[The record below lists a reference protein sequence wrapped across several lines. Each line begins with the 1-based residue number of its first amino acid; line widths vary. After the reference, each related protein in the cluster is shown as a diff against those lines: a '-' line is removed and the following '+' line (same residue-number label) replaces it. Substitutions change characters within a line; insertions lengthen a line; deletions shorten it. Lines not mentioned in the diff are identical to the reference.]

1 MAVVNTFLIPGAFWI
16 RPVGN
21 DNRILI
27 DGLKPYIEWL
37 GDFNEFRLIE
47 FNRYFNSIQL
57 DPRDKDAWLV
67 SVEGEW
73 YTYNHSELSK
83 VEDEAFKASLS
94 TTTTKNYEIVS
105 LGLWSFDIISRL
117 SGESRQFTERRASFI
132 CETEGDLVF
141 RLGKRKAFVKYDNTL
156 NELASLEYDDSG
168 IPSGDTA
175 IDSYLFFSNLGARHD
190 LKVLDLRT
198 FKIKFEYEDIGSNTF
213 SVYKVGNKYFIF
225 SNGRILVW
233 NHLSGDIECVEL
245 PGRISAY
252 LMSDNCFYV
261 GFESD
266 PHLYLYDVNSLD
278 LLKKKKVVQNGFY
291 PLIITES
298 NECLALRCNASTGNP
313 LLKKAYFVPFT
324 KASFLSSDDFEL
336 EIEHPIYN
344 EQERYPE
351 GEQLFILSFSID
363 ASHDYVTIIR
373 QSLAILED
381 AITCHAVQYV
391 AGDENQTYS
400 ENFGGQIEIVF
411 KNCDALDAEQKKA
424 LEASLYEIAND
435 AKLVNKAYAN
445 GEPKDLQVE
454 VSFTS

>member
-21 DNRILI
+21 DNRILV
-27 DGLKPYIEWL
+27 DGLNSYIEWL
-37 GDFNEFRLIE
+37 GDCNEFRLVE

-57 DPRDKDAWLV
+57 DPRDKNAWLV
-67 SVEGEW
+67 SMAGEW
-73 YTYNHSELSK
+73 YSYTYEKLSRI
-83 VEDEAFKASLS
+83 EDEEFKLSLNAKI
-94 TTTTKNYEIVS
+94 TKTYKVLN
-105 LGLWSFDIISRL
+105 LGRGSYKIISKL
-117 SGESRQFTERRASFI
+117 DGETCLFKERRASFV
-132 CETEGDLVF
+132 CEIEGGLVF
-141 RLGKRKAFVKYDNTL
+141 DLQKRNAFVKYDIAF
-156 NELASLEYDDSG
+156 NELASFEYDDPEV
-168 IPSGDTA
+168 PSGC
-175 IDSYLFFSNLGARHD
+175 IQIESYLFFSNLGARHD

-198 FKIKFEYEDIGSNTF
+198 FNIQFEYEDIGSNTF
-213 SVYKVGNKYFIF
+213 SVYKVDNKYLIF
-225 SNGRILVW
+225 SSGKILVW
-233 NHLSGDIECVEL
+233 NHLSGAIECVEL
-245 PGRISAY
+245 PGRISAH

-291 PLIITES
+291 PLIIAES
-298 NECLALRCNASTGNP
+298 NDYLVLQCNASTGNP

-324 KASFLSSDDFEL
+324 KTSFLSSDDFEI

-391 AGDENQTYS
+391 AGGENQTYS
-400 ENFGGQIEIVF
+400 DDFGGQIEIVF

-424 LEASLYEIAND
+424 LEISLHEIAND

-445 GEPKDLQVE
+445 GEPKDLQLE